1 MYTKSFYRLNILYF
15 TFSQDFS
22 VLRNPGKSSLVMISV
37 HVDVDIPELVGV
49 VVPDEPIPAVKCYQ
63 NYFPPR
69 PQT

>member
-1 MYTKSFYRLNILYF
+1 MYIPIYNLYILYF

-49 VVPDEPIPAVKCYQ
+49 VVPDEPIPAVKEMLSELS
-63 NYFPPR
+63 